1 VTDNSRGWKE
11 FLFSY
16 RSYTPIPFLIVM
28 VFYADPKVSTMITGF
43 ALGIAGEALRF
54 WGVSYAGS
62 ETRTTG
68 TVGGSKLVVSGPYAY
83 VRNPLYAGNIILYT
97 GVGIM
102 SNALVPYLQLAAL
115 VYFAFQY
122 TAIVS
127 LEEEYLSKTFP
138 EWADYVQQ
146 VPKFIP
152 KFRKYASNQD
162 LKPDFKK
169 ALRSER
175 SSILAFSIMTIFLLT
190 ILLMRGSY

>member
-1 VTDNSRGWKE
+1 MTDNSRGWKE

-175 SSILAFSIMTIFLLT
+175 SSILAFSIMTIFLLM
-190 ILLMRGSY
+190 ILLMRGNY

>member
-115 VYFAFQY
+115 AYFAFQY

-190 ILLMRGSY
+190 ILLMRGNY

>member
-1 VTDNSRGWKE
+1 MTDNSRGWKE

-115 VYFAFQY
+115 AYFAFQY

>member
-115 VYFAFQY
+115 AYFAFQY

>member
-1 VTDNSRGWKE
+1 MTDNSRGWKE